1 MRLTTKEIVY
11 VSLFSALT
19 AIGAFIQIP
28 LGPVPITLQTMF
40 VLLSGFILGPKLAL
54 FSQLVYVLLGLFGL
68 PIFAGMTGGIQSILK
83 PSFGFI
89 IGFLVASYIVGLL
102 CKGGRRSLYS
112 YIIAGAIGTA
122 VMYIIGIPYM
132 ALILN
137 GVLKSGLTFVRILE
151 IGLLL
156 FIPGDILKL
165 LVASIIGY
173 RMKSISTFVSK

>member
-1 MRLTTKEIVY
+1 MRLSTKEIVY

-40 VLLSGFILGPKLAL
+40 VLLSGFILGPKLAFL
-54 FSQLVYVLLGLFGL
+54 SQLIYVLLGLIGL
-68 PIFAGMTGGIQSILK
+68 PIFAGITGGIQSILK

-102 CKGGRRSLYS
+102 CRDGRRSLYS
-112 YIIAGAIGTA
+112 YIIAGAIGTSI
-122 VMYIIGIPYM
+122 MYIIGIPYM
-132 ALILN
+132 AIILN
-137 GVLKSGLTFVRILE
+137 GVLKSGLTFARILE

-165 LVASIIGY
+165 IVASIIGY
-173 RMKSISTFVSK
+173 RMKSINTFVSK